1 MRQGTPLGLRA
12 KGYMDAGDLVPDEL
26 VIAMLRARIEA
37 VGADPAFLLDGFP
50 RTVPQARALDEELE
64 EMDAPLDAVLL
75 LVVDRA
81 ELVRRLAGRRICRD
95 CGRSWHETNDPPPP
109 DEPCERTGRPHALHQ
124 REDDRPEAVERRLKV
139 YDQQTAPLAD
149 YYRERGLLREID
161 GQRTPDEVHA
171 EIQAAIAAP

>member
-1 MRQGTPLGLRA
+1 
-12 KGYMDAGDLVPDEL
+12 
-26 VIAMLRARIEA
+26 
-37 VGADPAFLLDGFP
+37 
-50 RTVPQARALDEELE
+50 
-64 EMDAPLDAVLL
+64 VLL
-75 LVVDRA
+75 LVVERA
-81 ELVRRLAGRRICRD
+81 ELVRRLAGRWICRD
-95 CGRSWHETNDPPPP
+95 CGRSWHGTTDPPPR
-109 DEPCERTGRPHALHQ
+109 DEPCERTGRPHALYQ